1 MEKQEEELKS
11 RRNVAAKQGQRTR
24 QKDCEERERDGEGKR
39 KREGRWK
46 EGGRESVPQGRANAA
61 FTFHLSRG
69 HNLLQQGSAC
79 PQFDKSNGGSDKCRP
94 SAAVDSAVGVAAR
107 QSRRQWLL
115 VSTPQPVQLALCLIQ
130 PVARGRQFPAC
141 LCMLCVIMCASLGL
155 YVVASRVASVAHTLP
170 VARCEIEITYLIAE
184 DLYLTVAAMEDRRI
198 ARILERIDLY
208 MQRQALFVGK
218 REQENICSMEY
229 MYVCVCM

>member
-1 MEKQEEELKS
+1 MKGSNGQGKGEDAGKGGEEDGEAGAGGAEIK
-11 RRNVAAKQGQRTR
+11 AKRCRETR
-24 QKDCEERERDGEGKR
+24 ATYKAKGLWRERERDGEGKR

-79 PQFDKSNGGSDKCRP
+79 PQFDKSNCGSDKCRP

-130 PVARGRQFPAC
+130 PVARGV
-141 LCMLCVIMCASLGL
+141 CMLCVIMCASLGL

-208 MQRQALFVGK
+208 MQRQAL
-218 REQENICSMEY
+218 
-229 MYVCVCM
+229 CV

>member
-1 MEKQEEELKS
+1 M
-11 RRNVAAKQGQRTR
+11 
-24 QKDCEERERDGEGKR
+24 
-39 KREGRWK
+39 
-46 EGGRESVPQGRANAA
+46 
-61 FTFHLSRG
+61 
-69 HNLLQQGSAC
+69 LQQGSAC

-107 QSRRQWLL
+107 QSRRQWHL

-130 PVARGRQFPAC
+130 PVARGV
-141 LCMLCVIMCASLGL
+141 CMLCVIMCASLGL
-155 YVVASRVASVAHTLP
+155 YVVASRVAS

-208 MQRQALFVGK
+208 MQRQAL
-218 REQENICSMEY
+218 
-229 MYVCVCM
+229 CV

>member
-1 MEKQEEELKS
+1 MEKQEQEELKS

-24 QKDCEERERDGEGKR
+24 QKDCEERERWGRQEEER
-39 KREGRWK
+39 REMEGRWT
-46 EGGRESVPQGRANAA
+46 GISATRESECRIYFPPEQGTQLVAA
-61 FTFHLSRG
+61 GLR
-69 HNLLQQGSAC
+69 AC

-130 PVARGRQFPAC
+130 PVARGV
-141 LCMLCVIMCASLGL
+141 CMLCVIMCASLGL

-208 MQRQALFVGK
+208 MQRQAL
-218 REQENICSMEY
+218 
-229 MYVCVCM
+229 CV